1 MAGSS
6 ERVPK
11 SVIARAF
18 LLLHAFNDERGELG
32 LAELCD
38 RTGLSKTTLHR
49 LAAQLVGEGALERT
63 DNGYRLG
70 MCLFELGELAVHH
83 RSLQT
88 IVLPH
93 VAELARVAQ
102 DTVHFGVL
110 DGNDVIYLQRLSRR
124 RSTGVATRTGGRM
137 PAYCTGLGKAL
148 LAFSDEQT
156 ILAVIAQGLRRRTPH
171 TITVASTFRSE
182 LIQVASQGYAEDR
195 EEAQL
200 GIRCLAMPIFDRSG
214 APIASLSLTTTADRY
229 NKARFLSLV
238 RSCVEH
244 LSQDLRRNRAATSTM
259 PAGF

>member
-1 MAGSS
+1 MAGSA

-11 SVIARAF
+11 SVISRAF
-18 LLLHAFNDERGELG
+18 LLLHAFTDERGELS

-49 LAAQLVGEGALERT
+49 LAAQLVSEGALERT
-63 DNGYRLG
+63 DNGYQLG

-88 IVLPH
+88 IALPY

-110 DGNDVIYLQRLSRR
+110 DGSEVIYLQRLSRR

-137 PAYCTGLGKAL
+137 PAYCTGLGKAI
-148 LAFSDEQT
+148 LAFSNEET
-156 ILAVIAQGLRRRTPH
+156 ILTVISQGLQRRTPH
-171 TITVASTFRSE
+171 TITVESTFRSE
-182 LIQVASQGYAEDR
+182 LKQVAKQGYAEDR

-200 GIRCLAMPIFDRSG
+200 GIRCLAMPIFDRAG
-214 APIASLSLTTTADRY
+214 APLASLSLTTTADRY
-229 NKARFLSLV
+229 NKTRTLSLV
-238 RSCVEH
+238 RSCAEQ
-244 LSQDLRRNRAATSTM
+244 LSRDLTSSCPGPSTF
-259 PAGF
+259 PVGL